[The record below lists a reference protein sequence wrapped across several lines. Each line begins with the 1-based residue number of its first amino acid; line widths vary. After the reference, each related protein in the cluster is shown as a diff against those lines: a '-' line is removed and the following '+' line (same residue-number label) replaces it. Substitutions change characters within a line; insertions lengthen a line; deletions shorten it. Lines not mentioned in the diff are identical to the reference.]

1 MSVSTFGGL
10 QTALR
15 GLLAQQRALDVTSHN
30 VSNANTLGYSRQ
42 EAVMAA
48 STALRLPAGAL
59 QDGSGADLGTGVEV
73 QEYRRIRDAF
83 LDLQFRAQAMRLGD
97 LSARSRSL
105 DQVETALSEPS
116 DNGISAQLQK
126 LWSGWANLANAPE
139 SQAVRQALIGQAQT
153 LATSIAA
160 LDGQLATAAQQAAD
174 EYAAIVGPGG
184 EVQQIA
190 AELAQLNTSISGAV
204 GARIEPNDLYD
215 RRDVL
220 LDRLSALGQVSVTD
234 NGDGTID
241 VAFGDAVVPLID
253 GPTVTWPQALADPKG
268 KLGALLELSAPTGL
282 IPSYRA
288 DLNAFAK
295 TLADSVNALH
305 TSGGGPA
312 FFSYTAG
319 SEAATISVAVTT
331 AGVQASTTGSV
342 GANDIALAL
351 AGLRKGGADQA
362 YATLVSR
369 IGNDV
374 QQVLRGEAN
383 AEAMVTAVQDRRDS
397 TSGVSLDE
405 EMTNLVRFQRAY
417 QASARAMSTL
427 DDALDVL
434 INRTGRVGL

>member
-1 MSVSTFGGL
+1 VAISTFGGL

-30 VSNANTLGYSRQ
+30 VANANTLGYSRQ

-73 QEYRRIRDAF
+73 QAYRRIRDGF

-97 LSARSRSL
+97 LATRARSL
-105 DQVETALSEPS
+105 DQVETALAEPS
-116 DNGISAQLQK
+116 DAGIAAQLQRF
-126 LWSGWANLANAPE
+126 WSGWGDLANAPE
-139 SQAVRQALIGQAQT
+139 SQAVRQALLGHAQA
-153 LATSIAA
+153 LATRLTA
-160 LDGQLATAAQQAAD
+160 LDDQMATASAQAAA
-174 EYAAIVGPGG
+174 EYAAITAPNG
-184 EVQQIA
+184 EVRQIA
-190 AELAQLNTSISGAV
+190 DELAQLNTAISGAV
-204 GARIEPNDLYD
+204 GAGVEPNDLYD

-234 NGDGTID
+234 QGDGTVD
-241 VAFGDAVVPLID
+241 VAFGDAAVPLVD
-253 GPTVTWPQALADPKG
+253 GATVTWPQALADPKG
-268 KLGALLELSAPTGL
+268 KLGALLELSSPTGT
-282 IPSYRA
+282 IAAYRT
-288 DLNAFAK
+288 DLNAFVRS
-295 TLADSVNALH
+295 LADSVNALH
-305 TSGGGPA
+305 TSAGGPP

-319 SEAATISVAVTT
+319 NEAATIAVAVT
-331 AGVQASTTGSV
+331 AADVEAASTASPGE
-342 GANDIALAL
+342 NDLAL
-351 AGLRKGGADQA
+351 AIAGLRNGAADQA

-374 QQVLRGEAN
+374 GAVLRGEAN
-383 AEAMVTAVQDRRDS
+383 AEAMVAAVADRRDS

-427 DDALDVL
+427 DDNLDVL